1 MSIQPITPRA
11 LKLNANDVDSLRK
24 LFLELSDFIQFETR
38 IKRKHL
44 LHCKRTDDPF
54 KNTAKNLYSEVKDT
68 LLKISENSNSIN
80 IDLTQL
86 EIRMRLML
94 NKAYEPSF
102 NLLTDESISFIK
114 KFLKVNL

>member
-11 LKLNANDVDSLRK
+11 LKLNANDVDNLRK
-24 LFLELSDFIQFETR
+24 LFLELSDFIQLETR
-38 IKRKHL
+38 IKSKHL
-44 LHCKRTDDPF
+44 LHRKSADNPF
-54 KNTAKNLYSEVKDT
+54 KNTAKNLYSETKDI

-94 NKAYEPSF
+94 NKTCDPSF
-102 NLLTDESISFIK
+102 NLLTDESIIFIK
-114 KFLKVNL
+114 KFLKITS